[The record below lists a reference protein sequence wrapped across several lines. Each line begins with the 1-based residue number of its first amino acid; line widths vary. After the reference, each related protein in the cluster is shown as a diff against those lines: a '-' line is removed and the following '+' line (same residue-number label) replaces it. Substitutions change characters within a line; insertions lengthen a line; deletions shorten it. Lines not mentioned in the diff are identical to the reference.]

1 MSTRV
6 PVVYVIFDLLH
17 LDGRSLLREPY
28 EKRREQL
35 DALGLAG
42 ASWQVSPVFDGP
54 GADVLAASRDQGM
67 EGVLAKRRDSIYEP
81 GKRTQTWRKV
91 KHVRAQEVIIGG
103 WRPGKGRRADKIGSL
118 ILAIPENGKLRYV
131 GQVGTGFTEALL
143 ADLGA
148 RLGRLE
154 RKSSPFATELPRA
167 VRRDAHWVT
176 PKLVGEVA
184 FTEWTPD
191 GLLRHPS
198 WRGLRPDKSPED
210 VRPE

>member
-1 MSTRV
+1 V

-28 EKRREQL
+28 ERRREEL
-35 DALGLAG
+35 DTLGLAG
-42 ASWQVSPVFDGP
+42 QSWQLSPVFDGP
-54 GADVLAASRDQGM
+54 GADVLAASLAEGM

-81 GKRTQTWRKV
+81 GKRTKAWRKV
-91 KHVRAQEVIIGG
+91 KNIRTQEVVIGG
-103 WRPGKGRRADKIGSL
+103 WRPGKGRRAGTIGSL
-118 ILAIPENGKLRYV
+118 ILGIPEDGKLRYI
-131 GQVGTGFTEALL
+131 GQVGTGFTDALL
-143 ADLGA
+143 ADLSS
-148 RLGRLE
+148 RLTRLE
-154 RKSSPFATELPRA
+154 RKSSPFATELPSA

-198 WRGLRPDKSPED
+198 WRGLRPDKSSQD